1 MWCVY
6 LFTRTM
12 NEINQL
18 AKQLER
24 EQNIAITWTI
34 EANNLCSFVMYYKHK
49 KKSCYQNTCLCIT
62 TIVNLL
68 SNNNKIYPEYLCVCV
83 RKRVSVQFVYYLIN
97 VCTLQNRKS

>member
-34 EANNLCSFVMYYKHK
+34 EANNLCSFVMYYKHTQK
-49 KKSCYQNTCLCIT
+49 
-62 TIVNLL
+62 NLVIKTL
-68 SNNNKIYPEYLCVCV
+68 IYV
-83 RKRVSVQFVYYLIN
+83 
-97 VCTLQNRKS
+97 

>member
-34 EANNLCSFVMYYKHK
+34 EANNLCSFVMYYKHTK
-49 KKSCYQNTCLCIT
+49 KI
-62 TIVNLL
+62 LL
-68 SNNNKIYPEYLCVCV
+68 SKHLFMYNSNSKFTE
-83 RKRVSVQFVYYLIN
+83 
-97 VCTLQNRKS
+97 